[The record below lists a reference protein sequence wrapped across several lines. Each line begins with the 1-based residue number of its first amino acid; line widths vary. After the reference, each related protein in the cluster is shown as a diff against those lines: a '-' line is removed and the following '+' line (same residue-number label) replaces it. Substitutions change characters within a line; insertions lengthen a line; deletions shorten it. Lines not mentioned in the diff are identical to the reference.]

1 MLDIQARHHVDA
13 RVQQF
18 LHVLPALVVPA
29 TGHDGM
35 GQLIHQDDPRTA
47 ETHGRQVHLLERR
60 PAVRHLP
67 RRHHLQALRQ
77 GAGIRPAVRLSH
89 PDHDITTRGGEPPAL
104 SQQGIRLA
112 RTRRSAQEQVQP
124 ALAPTLRYHQPLP
137 ARSDPRRLPA
147 TVTRPPRSPQEQVQP
162 PLAPTPRYNQPLPAR
177 SDPRR
182 LPAIATRRRS
192 SITAITSRFT
202 IHDHHYPA
210 TTPNGCPL
218 TEFMRSSDRRREAA
232 SAPSREHCP
241 GGNLTGS
248 WLDVPQPR
256 PTPCGLPPRRPE
268 PGEASLRS
276 RPREV
281 TATQPIRPSSTP
293 YFAPGPR
300 PKSFCS
306 HVAVVS
312 WSTCGS
318 HTAATRR
325 ILLVSPTEAL
335 CSS

>member
-47 ETHGRQVHLLERR
+47 GEHGRQVHLLERR

-147 TVTRPPRSPQEQVQP
+147 
-162 PLAPTPRYNQPLPAR
+162 
-177 SDPRR
+177 
-182 LPAIATRRRS
+182 IATRRRS

-202 IHDHHYPA
+202 IHDHHHPPA